1 MKDYRAIVLISPC
14 IRRIEYELDLQAI
27 THPSADGFS
36 GVRLLRFPRLP
47 IAASIPARRRRR
59 RRRRLRPALRR
70 SRGVGGKEA
79 RAPQERRS
87 EPRRTRPSD
96 LQQEQN
102 QN

>member
-59 RRRRLRPALRR
+59 RRRLRPALRR